1 MIEVARSLAGAHVS
15 SVSKAF
21 VRDDDPGVDPLDEID
36 EEALLPAPGVPR
48 YITPAGRSTLERE
61 LATLVDERP
70 RVAGDAASSAGNAE
84 SAEHVLAKKRLRDID
99 RRVRF
104 LSKLLERLTVVEPS
118 PEQEGRVFFGA
129 TVTASDDDGHES
141 TYRIVGP
148 DETDPDA
155 GRISVESP
163 LAKAML
169 GKTEG
174 DRAVV
179 RRPRGDLE
187 LTIEAIR
194 YDR

>member
-1 MIEVARSLAGAHVS
+1 M
-15 SVSKAF
+15 SKAF
-21 VRDDDPGVDPLDEID
+21 VRDDDPGVDPLDEVD
-36 EEALLPAPGVPR
+36 DEALLPAPGVPR
-48 YITPAGRSTLERE
+48 YITPAGRAALERE
-61 LATLVDERP
+61 LVALAEDERP
-70 RVAGDAASSAGNAE
+70 RAASTVAASTESPE
-84 SAEHVLAKKRLRDID
+84 SAEHVLAKRRLRDID

-118 PEQEGRVFFGA
+118 PAQEGRVFFGA
-129 TVTASDDDGHES
+129 TVTTADEEGHEA

-148 DETDPDA
+148 DEADPDA

-169 GKTEG
+169 GKAEG

-179 RRPRGDLE
+179 RRPKGAIE

-194 YDR
+194 YER